1 MKKQRFLLL
10 IAVLLISMIPAG
22 RLQAAAPTGYDL
34 ISAVND
40 LRGTNGLAAI
50 DTNSALMSAA
60 QDHAEYLAATC
71 ADNYESCDGH
81 TGAGGTRAY
90 DRALAAGYNLTSGM
104 NVVEN
109 WAGRNSSIALSEVI
123 YYTWG
128 DEEHMANMLHEDAV
142 AVGAGVSEGNGDSV
156 YYVLNIA
163 VNYGS
168 GGSGVGVSSTVP
180 TTAATAQ
187 IALVQVATPQPDGR
201 IVHVVDTGQAL
212 WNIAAAYE
220 VAVDQLKDL
229 NNLSGDII
237 TYGQEL
243 LVQVGYT
250 ATPTELPTATPRPAT
265 RTPVPAQTA
274 QSISTAESEDKEEES
289 GAIFGMDRQTMG
301 LALILICGAGLAL
314 VVIGTVSKDK
324 EKKKDKDKEEEFP
337 LEPKD

>member
-1 MKKQRFLLL
+1 
-10 IAVLLISMIPAG
+10 
-22 RLQAAAPTGYDL
+22 
-34 ISAVND
+34 
-40 LRGTNGLAAI
+40 
-50 DTNSALMSAA
+50 
-60 QDHAEYLAATC
+60 
-71 ADNYESCDGH
+71 
-81 TGAGGTRAY
+81 
-90 DRALAAGYNLTSGM
+90 M

-229 NNLSGDII
+229 NNLKWRYHHLWTGVIGAGRL
-237 TYGQEL
+237 YGYPNRTSHSHTPARHA
-243 LVQVGYT
+243 YT
-250 ATPTELPTATPRPAT
+250 
-265 RTPVPAQTA
+265 
-274 QSISTAESEDKEEES
+274 SS
-289 GAIFGMDRQTMG
+289 GADRP
-301 LALILICGAGLAL
+301 IHF
-314 VVIGTVSKDK
+314 DR
-324 EKKKDKDKEEEFP
+324 
-337 LEPKD
+337 